1 MPSTEQAYMNA
12 LKIKMSEWRKTRT
25 EEEIREIMKEFMF
38 NETLYKEIVRTT
50 MLMCANVMSH
60 SELEAR
66 FGCIFADMYTIM
78 TLDGVRMSVSD
89 AWRCVADT
97 VKYKSNNICYAIKS
111 AEQHQPKIVEDANRR
126 DAETPAT
133 DAGSEEE
140 SDDDEGPALSPYP
153 KKAHEIQ
160 FSRRRT
166 VTVPL
171 RPASRMAML
180 LANLASD

>member
-1 MPSTEQAYMNA
+1 
-12 LKIKMSEWRKTRT
+12 
-25 EEEIREIMKEFMF
+25 
-38 NETLYKEIVRTT
+38 

-60 SELEAR
+60 PELEAR

-89 AWRCVADT
+89 AWRCIADT
-97 VKYKSNNICYAIKS
+97 VKYKSNNICYDIES
-111 AEQHQPKIVEDANRR
+111 AKRHQRERVEDANRR

-133 DAGSEEE
+133 AAGSEEE
-140 SDDDEGPALSPYP
+140 SDDDEGPALFPNTH
-153 KKAHEIQ
+153 KIQ

-171 RPASRMAML
+171 QPASRMAML
-180 LANLASD
+180 LAKLASD

>member
-1 MPSTEQAYMNA
+1 MPSTEQVYMKA
-12 LKIKMSEWRKTRT
+12 LKRQISNWNTRT
-25 EEEIREIMKEFMF
+25 EDQIREIMKEFMF

-50 MLMCANVMSH
+50 MMMCANVMSH

-66 FGCIFADMYTIM
+66 FGCIFADMYIIM
-78 TLDGVRMSVSD
+78 TLDGVHISASD

-111 AEQHQPKIVEDANRR
+111 AEQHHPEIVEDANRR
-126 DAETPAT
+126 DAQTPAT

-140 SDDDEGPALSPYP
+140 SDDDESHTLSPNTH
-153 KKAHEIQ
+153 KIQ

-171 RPASRMAML
+171 QPASRMAML
-180 LANLASD
+180 LAKLASD

>member
-1 MPSTEQAYMNA
+1 MNA
-12 LKIKMSEWRKTRT
+12 LKIKMYEWRKTRT

-50 MLMCANVMSH
+50 MLTCANVLSH
-60 SELEAR
+60 PELEAR
-66 FGCIFADMYTIM
+66 FGCIFADMYIIM
-78 TLDGVRMSVSD
+78 TLDGVHISVSD
-89 AWRCVADT
+89 AWRCVSDT
-97 VKYKSNNICYAIKS
+97 VKYQSNIFRYDIQS
-111 AEQHQPKIVEDANRR
+111 AKQHQRERVEDANRR

-140 SDDDEGPALSPYP
+140 SDDDEGPTLSPNT
-153 KKAHEIQ
+153 KNAHEIQ

-171 RPASRMAML
+171 RHKSRMVML
-180 LANLASD
+180 LAKLASG